1 MELANL
7 SRFFYAMK
15 YNISINQFAAV
26 KHGLNLDFLDLAIFD
41 FIRSFINSGN
51 CQTTQIGN
59 ESYYWISYKK
69 IKEDLPLLPLN
80 SGDAIYRR
88 VKKLT
93 EVGLLQLHPK
103 SVQLGRSYFCKGLKF
118 NLLEFSDPSD
128 LKPGDPRIN
137 KRTPSD
143 LKPEDNSIKDNGI
156 SDNKGDLVYP
166 FDTKEFL
173 EAWGLWKIYKKTEKG
188 FKFKSL
194 ISEQAALKKLSQIAD
209 TDQDAINIIN
219 QSIENGWSGLF
230 ASKQKHNGQVS
241 NYDLLTD

>member
-1 MELANL
+1 ME
-7 SRFFYAMK
+7 SK
-15 YNISINQFAAV
+15 Q
-26 KHGLNLDFLDLAIFD
+26 
-41 FIRSFINSGN
+41 
-51 CQTTQIGN
+51 
-59 ESYYWISYKK
+59 SYYATIPSYVLDAPISANSKILFIYISSLCCKEGYCWAGNNYLGEKLGLTKVSISRLISQLEKAELIKVEVDKK
-69 IKEDLPLLPLN
+69 AGNQRRIYLTSNVNSHIKNDKTPNIKNDNTPLIKNDNHN
-80 SGDAIYRR
+80 SLK
-88 VKKLT
+88 VN
-93 EVGLLQLHPK
+93 
-103 SVQLGRSYFCKGLKF
+103 GLK
-118 NLLEFSDPSD
+118 E
-128 LKPGDPRIN
+128 N
-137 KRTPSD
+137 K
-143 LKPEDNSIKDNGI
+143 K
-156 SDNKGDLVYP
+156 DLVYP